1 MFECLSF
8 FFHVASE
15 RIRSVR
21 FVLLLFI
28 YFSDPFSD
36 KLANIAECIKNNKC
50 PENESNSFFFCCRS
64 FFFVHSKRLLIHL
77 FFRFLS
83 LCFTICNAHP
93 SNGRRKKKWKEGLKD
108 EHWNQKNWQSVRLC
122 IQQLASFFNVRRQ
135 KATCSRCS
143 EKKNADERKFIGKK

>member
-77 FFRFLS
+77 FFRSLS

-93 SNGRRKKKWKEGLKD
+93 SNGRRKKNGRKVWKMNIGTKWTD
-108 EHWNQKNWQSVRLC
+108 NQLDYVYNSLPVFSMFDGRK
-122 IQQLASFFNVRRQ
+122 QLAQDVAR
-135 KATCSRCS
+135 
-143 EKKNADERKFIGKK
+143 KKMRTNENL